1 MPEFDF
7 KTLRNGGPLELCW
20 KGNDMRIIKTLL
32 YVVYDFFIPSAFDGD
47 GREDES

>member
-20 KGNDMRIIKTLL
+20 KGSEVTWEK
-32 YVVYDFFIPSAFDGD
+32 S
-47 GREDES
+47 